1 MIPSIFVWNF
11 QGCAS
16 PKFACIVREYFVDFE
31 IDVAAFHKTKVSGPK
46 ANEIIS
52 KIGLDCSHGIE
63 ARGFTGDLWICW
75 KNSIHIQIIHNDS
88 QFVHCRLGKKLSS
101 TNILVQ
107 LFMVFQINRNV
118 KYCEIGWILF
128 PAPLKSLGS

>member
-1 MIPSIFVWNF
+1 MSKVVEKTGSNSLIMDSSYG
-11 QGCAS
+11 QGALTNLRCAS

-31 IDVAAFHKTKVSGPK
+31 IDVAAFPKTKVSGPK

-63 ARGFTGDLWICW
+63 ARG
-75 KNSIHIQIIHNDS
+75 
-88 QFVHCRLGKKLSS
+88 KKLSS

-107 LFMVFQINRNV
+107 LFMVFQINRNLA
-118 KYCEIGWILF
+118 KH
-128 PAPLKSLGS
+128 